1 MIFGQT
7 LAAISPW
14 NRSPCYE
21 GTGAMRGFTS
31 KRKRHFHRELHIDS
45 PRTFSSRAI
54 DFVAVEIS

>member
-1 MIFGQT
+1 
-7 LAAISPW
+7 
-14 NRSPCYE
+14 
-21 GTGAMRGFTS
+21 MRGFTS